1 MNLGLGLGLNY
12 FQIGVRMNL
21 GLGLGLSYFQVGVR
35 DEFRVRVELLS
46 NSKID
51 QKSAGRKVN
60 YSQTSN

>member
-1 MNLGLGLGLNY
+1 MK
-12 FQIGVRMNL
+12 I

-35 DEFRVRVELLS
+35 DEFRVRVRVELLS

-51 QKSAGRKVN
+51 QKLVGRKVN